1 MKKSLLTDFDYKKLL
16 ENVVFKES
24 LYLSSPELYT
34 QLLKWDDGSMD
45 EPRKI
50 ERLQFSLL
58 KYLTRISTRCTP
70 FGLFAS
76 CTLGSFEN
84 KTNIQLSPI
93 SEYKRKTRF
102 DMVYLS
108 ILSQNLVKEAR
119 VRDHLKFYPNS
130 SMYKVGNQYRYVEY
144 SLNKN
149 SREYSLE
156 GFANSSYLEKI
167 LETAK
172 RGKTIV
178 ELSSIIEVENKE
190 IAFQD
195 AYDFVEVLISNQI
208 LVSELDLTITGK
220 DYFKK
225 LLNKISRI
233 PNCKGIY
240 DVLAYQFNELQKFDS
255 RIGNNP
261 EDYKNI
267 LKSVNNTVG
276 DIDVQYMFQ
285 TDCYS
290 KSNQNTLNS
299 EIKAQLKRAIVIFN
313 KITIPEEN
321 PNITQFIKKYKER
334 FGLKKVSL
342 SLALDIDLGV
352 GYGKSIDDDSSLLD
366 CLTLQATEKKYKKII
381 WSKKDDLLQRKII
394 SAAKNNDYVI
404 RLTEEDFIGFSTNWE
419 DLPDTFSSIIE
430 VYNSNEN
437 KKVYID
443 GIGGSSAVNL
453 LGRFCSNDEK
463 LLRHVKGVI
472 KVEEEINT
480 DKILAEIV
488 HLPQTRTGNILQRPI
503 LRNYEIPYLGKSDLE
518 IERQISINDILI
530 SIENNTIILWS
541 KKLKKVI
548 LPYLSNAHNY
558 SLKALPVYQFLCE
571 LQTQNKRSSIG
582 FKWNSIFLNHVFLP
596 RVEYENLIFSKAQ
609 WYVEVKRFKEL
620 FEKDFSLKKNSRWK
634 LELQMPSF
642 VELCDGDNKLLIN
655 LENESSVKMLFSI
668 VKNRKNFKLQEFL
681 FCDDETVKKGK
692 EFYCNQFVV
701 SFFNNKKLQALR
713 NENHN

>member
-108 ILSQNLVKEAR
+108 ILSQNLVKEAS

-419 DLPDTFSSIIE
+419 DL
-430 VYNSNEN
+430 
-437 KKVYID
+437 
-443 GIGGSSAVNL
+443 L
-453 LGRFCSNDEK
+453 
-463 LLRHVKGVI
+463 
-472 KVEEEINT
+472 
-480 DKILAEIV
+480 
-488 HLPQTRTGNILQRPI
+488 
-503 LRNYEIPYLGKSDLE
+503 
-518 IERQISINDILI
+518 
-530 SIENNTIILWS
+530 
-541 KKLKKVI
+541 
-548 LPYLSNAHNY
+548 
-558 SLKALPVYQFLCE
+558 
-571 LQTQNKRSSIG
+571 
-582 FKWNSIFLNHVFLP
+582 
-596 RVEYENLIFSKAQ
+596 
-609 WYVEVKRFKEL
+609 
-620 FEKDFSLKKNSRWK
+620 
-634 LELQMPSF
+634 
-642 VELCDGDNKLLIN
+642 
-655 LENESSVKMLFSI
+655 
-668 VKNRKNFKLQEFL
+668 
-681 FCDDETVKKGK
+681 
-692 EFYCNQFVV
+692 
-701 SFFNNKKLQALR
+701 
-713 NENHN
+713 